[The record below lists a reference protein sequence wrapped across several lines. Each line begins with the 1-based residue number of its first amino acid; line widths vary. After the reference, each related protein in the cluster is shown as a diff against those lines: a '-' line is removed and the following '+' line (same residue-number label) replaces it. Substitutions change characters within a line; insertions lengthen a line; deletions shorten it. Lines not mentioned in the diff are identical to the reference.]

1 MLFAQP
7 QIVLDN
13 PIGIQEQNFSLI
25 ETDIEQILDKHKF
38 GIDSIGDKPF
48 NLDIS
53 ALAANWPVQGL
64 TYFFTLIDKVK
75 LLLKLVI
82 DVVEFLFIEE
92 DLIDLLLE
100 ELDFGV
106 AVVLVAPF

>member
-1 MLFAQP
+1 M
-7 QIVLDN
+7 
-13 PIGIQEQNFSLI
+13 
-25 ETDIEQILDKHKF
+25 
-38 GIDSIGDKPF
+38 
-48 NLDIS
+48 
-53 ALAANWPVQGL
+53 
-64 TYFFTLIDKVK
+64 
-75 LLLKLVI
+75 I